1 MKKIAMALTVCVFAA
16 MSAGCSREPA
26 VKESSEKQV
35 RISSS
40 PIDPEIIGTWENEQS
55 AYRFQEDRQVSLPMD
70 FSWSAHFE
78 SDGSFIMDDIVVGT
92 DEIEYDGTELT
103 VRHVYEEL
111 EENNELLL
119 LNMKRKDGA
128 ADKNSYDGVYDLL
141 DGSFFEMFAYNF
153 GMDKDKINI
162 EAVIDGESFFITIVD
177 YCYYETLGDSLELF
191 SENMDYVDE
200 NASAVKYK
208 YQIDGDTLTL
218 TYGEEEPQTFT
229 KVKE

>member
-1 MKKIAMALTVCVFAA
+1 MKKIAMALTICIFAA
-16 MSAGCSREPA
+16 MTAGCSREPA
-26 VKESSEKQV
+26 VQESSERQV

-40 PIDPEIIGTWENEQS
+40 PIDPEIIGTWENEQG

-70 FSWSAHFE
+70 FSGTEHFE
-78 SDGSFIMDDIVVGT
+78 SDGTFVMGTTVIGT

-119 LNMKRKDGA
+119 LDMKRKDGA

-141 DGSFFEMFAYNF
+141 DGSFLEMLAYNF
-153 GMDKDKINI
+153 GISRDKIKL
-162 EAVIDGESFFITIVD
+162 EAEIDGDSFVITIVD
-177 YCYYETLGDSLELF
+177 YCYYETLGDSLEMF
-191 SENMDYVDE
+191 SEDMEYIDE
-200 NASAVKYK
+200 TANAVKYK
-208 YQIDGDTLTL
+208 YEIDGDTLTL
-218 TYGEEEPQTFT
+218 TYEEEEPQTFT